1 MRRIF
6 DTVLSKLVQLSDEV
20 LDMDL
25 DNEEKAQEKLD
36 QICVEINEFKI
47 DVERMYRESPTEEK
61 KESCL
66 NMLRDLDAIERKLEN
81 FFLDEPKLE
90 HE

>member
-25 DNEEKAQEKLD
+25 DNEKAQEKLD

-47 DVERMYRESPTEEK
+47 DVERMYRQVTTEEK